1 MGVKRT
7 RKQRRRQTKRGGA
20 RRKQRISGNPRRHRA
35 STLESKKGRRRSV
48 AKHRNRNLRRSAS
61 PNQNVGNSLRSFTRR
76 DILRGHPNPEPYVF
90 PERNFYNPTAPYSL
104 RADILRGPPGN
115 YY

>member
-20 RRKQRISGNPRRHRA
+20 RRKQRISGTTRRHRA
-35 STLESKKGRRRSV
+35 STLESKEGRRRSV
-48 AKHRNRNLRRSAS
+48 AKGRNRNLRRSAS
-61 PNQNVGNSLRSFTRR
+61 PNQNQGYSLRR
-76 DILRGHPNPEPYVF
+76 DILRGPPNPEPYVF

-104 RADILRGPPGN
+104 RADILRGPPPN
-115 YY
+115 YR